1 MPVLLIISN
10 FLICRNKF
18 WQNPET
24 EPSNKSA
31 SQLKT
36 AQKKKSYPIMKE
48 WKETWF
54 SMTVEIKTK
63 QA

>member
-1 MPVLLIISN
+1 MPVLLIIGN

-24 EPSNKSA
+24 EPSNKNA

-36 AQKKKSYPIMKE
+36 SYPVMKE
-48 WKETWF
+48 WKEPWF

-63 QA
+63 QAW